1 MNLVILLLACALH
14 LSAQV
19 ADKANE
25 RYRKP
30 EGRASMLANLGAPDR
45 ADRIQAAAIVKAL
58 GIRPGQHVADL
69 GTGGGALLPLLSK
82 AVGPQGKVFA
92 QDIYEDFLAAARKK
106 AGDENLT
113 NVEFVQGTDRNSM
126 LKPNSVDLVLT
137 IDAYHHFDYPA
148 EVLASLKTAM
158 KPGGRF
164 VIVDYYKRPGAMSGV
179 DAVEHIRLDLPEV
192 VKEVSGFGWKLVEE
206 RVHVPNS
213 QYIAVFTPAP

>member
-1 MNLVILLLACALH
+1 VNLVIFVLLFGLQ

-30 EGRASMLANLGAPDR
+30 EGRASMLGNLGAADR

-58 GIRPGQHVADL
+58 SIRPGQHVADL
-69 GTGGGALLPLLSK
+69 GTGGGALLPLLSQ

-92 QDIYEDFLAAARKK
+92 QDIYEDFLAAAKKK
-106 AGDENLT
+106 AGEEKLP
-113 NVEFVQGTDRNSM
+113 NVEFVKGTDRNAM
-126 LKPNSVDLVLT
+126 LKPKSVDLVVT
-137 IDAYHHFDYPA
+137 VDAYHHFDYPA

-164 VIVDYYKRPGAMSGV
+164 AIVDYYKRPGAMAGV
-179 DAVEHIRLDLPEV
+179 DAVEHIRLDLPDV
-192 VKEVSGFGWKLVEE
+192 IKEVTGYGWKLVEE

-213 QYIAVFTPAP
+213 QYIAVFTPAQ